1 MGARDTSIEAYYDA
15 KTQGLIRKNEMTV
28 IEVAHDH
35 WRDEGHTTKELMEL
49 VGAKIGANSW
59 NRIQDFQKVVKPLK
73 EKGVLEELEKR
84 PCELTG
90 RNAYPVRLTYQMPVK
105 IDHNES
111 EKMILRKTV
120 KDQAEKISFLE
131 KQNAELKHE
140 IGRLQKG
147 ELF

>member
-15 KTQGLIRKNEMTV
+15 KTKGLIRKNEMTV

-73 EKGVLEELEKR
+73 EKGVLEELDKR

-105 IDHNES
+105 IDHAES
-111 EKMILRKTV
+111 EKLILRKTV
-120 KDQAEKISFLE
+120 ADQAKQIDFL
-131 KQNAELKHE
+131 KRQVADLQDELRRTKN
-140 IGRLQKG
+140 G